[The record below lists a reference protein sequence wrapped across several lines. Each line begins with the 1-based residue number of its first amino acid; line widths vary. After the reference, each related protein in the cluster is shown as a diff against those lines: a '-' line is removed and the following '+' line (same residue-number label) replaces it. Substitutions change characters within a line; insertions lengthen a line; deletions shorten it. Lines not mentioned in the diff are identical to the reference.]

1 MKLIRPQK
9 VAGYAELF
17 VKLHVLTKEQKDDII
32 QSIKTAKANF
42 DQRTLAVL
50 AEENSASISSSNLS
64 VMIPFSVMIPE
75 IR

>member
-32 QSIKTAKANF
+32 QSIKN
-42 DQRTLAVL
+42 R
-50 AEENSASISSSNLS
+50 
-64 VMIPFSVMIPE
+64 
-75 IR
+75 